1 MSATKIDEISVNTI
15 RTLSMDAVQA
25 ANSGHPGMPMGMAD
39 AAYVLWTKFLKHN
52 PKNPN
57 WFDRD
62 RFVLSAGHGSM
73 LLYSLLHL
81 TGYDLPL
88 EELKNFRQLNSLTPG
103 HPEYGLTPGVETT
116 TGPLGQGFSTGV
128 GMAIAEAHL
137 AARFNKDEFDLVDHF
152 VYSIVSD
159 GDLMEGVT
167 HESASLAGHLKLGK
181 LIYLYDSNQITIDGS
196 TELAFTEDVGKRFEA
211 YGWHVLDVDGHNHA
225 QIEKAIEK
233 SQKETRKPSL
243 IICNT
248 TIGYG
253 SPNKEGS
260 SASHGAPLGED
271 EIRLAKIKLGM
282 DPDHHFH
289 IPADVLENFRQA
301 VKEGEKREGE
311 WNDKF
316 EEYRSIYHEEAEL
329 FEKMLN
335 RELPENLSELL
346 PVFEPDE
353 KGIATRKASQAV
365 LDVFTETIP
374 QLIGGSADLRAS
386 NNTGLKGKG
395 EFQANS
401 YISQNV
407 NYGVREHGMGAA
419 MNGIALHGGLI
430 PFGGTFLI
438 FSDYCR
444 PAIRIAALSEIPS
457 IFVFTHDSIGLGEDG
472 PTHQPVEHLTAL
484 RAIPN
489 LLVLRP
495 ADANETA
502 WAWKVALENSHG
514 PTALALTRQA
524 LPIFDRS
531 DLADASGLEKG
542 AYILKEADN
551 GNPEVILIGTGSE
564 TGLAVEAA
572 SVLEEQDIATR
583 VVSMPS
589 WELFEKQSEAY
600 RESVLPS
607 NNNRRISVEA
617 ATTLGWQRWTGQ
629 EGVSIGLD
637 HFGYSAPYKD
647 VFEKVGIT
655 VERIVAEAKIMAS

>member
-1 MSATKIDEISVNTI
+1 MSIHKIDELSVNTI

-39 AAYVLWTKFLKHN
+39 VAYVLWNKFLRHN
-52 PKNPN
+52 PNNPN
-57 WFDRD
+57 WFARD

-88 EELKNFRQLNSLTPG
+88 KELKNFRQLNSMTPG

-137 AARFNKDEFDLVDHF
+137 AARFNKKDIDLVDHF
-152 VYSIVSD
+152 IYSIVSD

-196 TELAFTEDVGKRFEA
+196 TDLTFTEDVAKRFEA

-225 QIEKAIEK
+225 QIEKAIQK
-233 SQKETRKPSL
+233 SQKERRKPSL
-243 IICNT
+243 IICNS
-248 TIGYG
+248 TIGFG

-260 SASHGAPLGED
+260 SASHGAPLGE
-271 EIRLAKIKLGM
+271 EEVRLTKIKLGM
-282 DPDHHFH
+282 DPDLHFH
-289 IPADVLENFRQA
+289 IPDEVLENFRRA
-301 VKEGEKREGE
+301 VPLGEKLEKE
-311 WNDKF
+311 WNQKL
-316 EEYRSIYHEEAEL
+316 EVYRSKYREEAEL
-329 FEKMLN
+329 FEQLLN
-335 RELPENLSELL
+335 RELPENLSEIL
-346 PVFEPDE
+346 PVFEADE

-365 LDVFTETIP
+365 LDSFTDTIP
-374 QLIGGSADLRAS
+374 HLIGGSADLRAS

-395 EFQANS
+395 EFQADS
-401 YISQNV
+401 YESQNV

-444 PAIRIAALSEIPS
+444 PAIRIAALSHVPS
-457 IFVFTHDSIGLGEDG
+457 IYVFTHDSIGLGEDG
-472 PTHQPVEHLTAL
+472 PTHQPVEHLAAL

-489 LLVLRP
+489 LLVIRP

-502 WAWKVALENSHG
+502 RAWKAALENTNG
-514 PTALALTRQA
+514 PTVLALTRQA

-531 DLADASGLEKG
+531 KLSDASGLEKG
-542 AYILKEADN
+542 AYILKDSDGDEPD
-551 GNPEVILIGTGSE
+551 VILVGTGSE
-564 TGLAVEAA
+564 VSLALDAAKKLEADNIHA
-572 SVLEEQDIATR
+572 R

-589 WELFEKQSEAY
+589 WELFEQQSENY

-607 NNNRRISVEA
+607 HITNRISVEA
-617 ATTLGWQRWTGQ
+617 GTTFGWQRWIGQ
-629 EGVSIGLD
+629 EGVAIGID
-637 HFGYSAPYKD
+637 RFGYSAPYKD
-647 VFEKVGIT
+647 IFEHVGIT
-655 VERIVAEAKIMAS
+655 VQRIVDEAKKMRS